1 MNEQLSFKNGD
12 PVTVTEHRSAHL
24 KEHYLSF
31 PHPSG
36 LRIYLFPKNLSTTYA
51 LYATRFGSADS
62 DFTVNGEPLSLP
74 EGCAHFLEHKMFEEA
89 DGSDAFSFF
98 SARGADSNAYT
109 TWDKTAYLFSAT
121 DHEAECLAAL
131 IRFVSDPHFTEAS
144 VKKEQGIIAE
154 EIRMNDDSP
163 YDCCYQNMFR
173 ALYQKNS
180 IRNEICGSEESI
192 GRITPALLYR
202 CHTLFYRPSNMVLVV
217 AGRLSLREVIDA
229 VDSAYGSERAPDSA
243 QEVTRH
249 DQNENEPK
257 GAYLP
262 RIEVQM
268 QVGKP
273 MFVIGIKDSDAV
285 SLPASERM
293 RRDALMALLKE
304 IYFSTSSE
312 LYNRMFDEG
321 LISPDFSAAYG
332 ATPLYAFFEITG
344 ESDDPDRV
352 LAEILRELSDAKQ
365 NGIDPEAFRRAK
377 RVLYAKAVKSFDS
390 TQSIGEMLLDYVLS
404 DYDLFRYVNLF
415 DELTL
420 SDAEALLRSAFSK
433 GSFTISIVSPL
444 DGDA

>member
-1 MNEQLSFKNGD
+1 MNDQLYFRNGD

-24 KEHYLSF
+24 KEQYLSF
-31 PHPSG
+31 THPTG
-36 LRIYLFPKNLSTTYA
+36 LRVYLFPKKLSTTYA
-51 LYATRFGSADS
+51 LYATHFGSADS
-62 DFTVNGEPLSLP
+62 DFTVNGTPLSLP

-121 DHEAECLAAL
+121 DHELECLEAL
-131 IRFVSDPHFTEAS
+131 IRFVSDPHFTEES

-163 YDCCYQNMFR
+163 YDRCYQNMFR
-173 ALYQKNS
+173 ALYRCNS

-192 GRITPALLYR
+192 GRITPAILYR
-202 CHTLFYRPSNMVLVV
+202 CHELFYRPANMVLIV
-217 AGRLSLREVIDA
+217 AGSLSLREVVDAIDR
-229 VDSAYGSERAPDSA
+229 AYETVKIPDTA
-243 QEVTRH
+243 LVTRH

-273 MFVIGIKDSDAV
+273 MFVIGIKDSDALTL
-285 SLPASERM
+285 SASERM
-293 RRDALMALLKE
+293 KRDALMALLKE

-312 LYNRMFDEG
+312 LYNRMFDDG

-352 LAEILRELSDAKQ
+352 LKEILSEIEDAKK
-365 NGIDPEAFRRAK
+365 NGIDPEAFRRAR
-377 RVLYAKAVKSFDS
+377 RVLYAKSVKSFDS

-404 DYDLFRYVNLF
+404 DYDLFRYVTLF
-415 DELTL
+415 DELSL

-433 GSFTISIVSPL
+433 DSFTISIVSPL
-444 DGDA
+444 DEEA